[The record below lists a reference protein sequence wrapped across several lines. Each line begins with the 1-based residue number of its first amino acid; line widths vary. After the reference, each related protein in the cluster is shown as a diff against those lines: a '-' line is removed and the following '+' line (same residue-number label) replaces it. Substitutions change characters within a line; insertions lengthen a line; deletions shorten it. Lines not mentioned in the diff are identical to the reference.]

1 MEELITKIVSSL
13 VDHPENI
20 SIEAIPGDHT
30 VIYKL
35 AVHAEDTGKV
45 IGKQGRTADAIRTI
59 LKALGGKQNKKVV
72 LEIKD
77 SLNPRP

>member
-1 MEELITKIVSSL
+1 MEELITKIVSVI
-13 VDHPENI
+13 VDHPDKI
-20 SIEAIPGDHT
+20 SIETVPGDHT

-35 AVHAEDTGKV
+35 EVHAEDTGKV

-59 LKALGGKQNKKVV
+59 LKALGGKQNKKII

-77 SLNPRP
+77 TLNPR

>member
-1 MEELITKIVSSL
+1 MEELITKIVSAI
-13 VDHPENI
+13 VDYPNDI
-20 SIEAIPGDHT
+20 SIQSIPGDHT

-35 AVHAEDTGKV
+35 EVNAQDTGKV

-59 LKALGGKQNKKVV
+59 LKALGGKQNKKII

-77 SLNPRP
+77 SLNPRS

>member
-1 MEELITKIVSSL
+1 MEELITKIVSAI

-20 SIEAIPGDHT
+20 SIEAIQGDHT

-35 AVHAEDTGKV
+35 EVHAEDTGKV

-59 LKALGGKQNKKVV
+59 LKALGGKQNKKIV

-77 SLNPRP
+77 SMNPR

>member
-1 MEELITKIVSSL
+1 
-13 VDHPENI
+13 
-20 SIEAIPGDHT
+20 